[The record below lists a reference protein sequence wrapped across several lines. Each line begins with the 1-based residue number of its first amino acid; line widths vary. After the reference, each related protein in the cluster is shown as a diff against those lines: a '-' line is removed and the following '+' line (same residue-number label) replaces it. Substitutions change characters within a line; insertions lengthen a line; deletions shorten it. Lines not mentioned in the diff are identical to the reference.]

1 MPSSGFSSS
10 EMKGCWGPLADRSC
24 LPWFCPLMPGC
35 RQPST
40 GHTDS
45 PAANIRGLRHTF
57 KCKAT
62 LLGTEQDVGWA
73 FISTIHKIVTH
84 RARNDVKCHMFWVTV
99 NHLIQHP
106 TRALE
111 SRVEFLYTKGLENR
125 NVSCDP
131 FHAENFALKDEPR
144 TPEHHGGQ
152 TGENPSYLTAFL
164 DTYFHFHIMSDLC
177 DRRKGGKRS
186 WTDFPYYVYSGP
198 SLVKILI
205 PREESGPPMGSEPV
219 SGGLYYSWMLV
230 FIFFLTSGSQQA
242 WS

>member
-1 MPSSGFSSS
+1 MVLPFDARMQAAIHWAYWFSCSKHQRAETHIQVQSHPAGNRTGCGLGFHLYNTQN
-10 EMKGCWGPLADRSC
+10 CHPLSKE
-24 LPWFCPLMPGC
+24 L
-35 RQPST
+35 
-40 GHTDS
+40 
-45 PAANIRGLRHTF
+45 
-57 KCKAT
+57 
-62 LLGTEQDVGWA
+62 
-73 FISTIHKIVTH
+73 
-84 RARNDVKCHMFWVTV
+84 NDVKCHMFSVTV

-111 SRVEFLYTKGLENR
+111 SRVELLYAKGLENR

-131 FHAENFALKDEPR
+131 FRAENFALKDEPR

-198 SLVKILI
+198 CLVKILI

-219 SGGLYYSWMLV
+219 SGGLYCSWMLV
-230 FIFFLTSGSQQA
+230 FIFFTSGSQQV